1 MAKAELD
8 RVTEEKILKGGVLA
22 KLYFDMQDKDKDKL
36 QPLMVNLINEH
47 LMKEKGVVYC
57 YGSID
62 EPILVKDLYTTSAVV
77 TVLVDSFIPLV
88 NIAFNYA
95 PAGVE
100 VLKPEKGIVL
110 KANDMQAVLIDI
122 SQISVN
128 YSRYVLEKV
137 LGKEDLELIQRD
149 LENRA
154 KIGKDLLEKKVGE
167 NAGGEAGK

>member
-137 LGKEDLELIQRD
+137 LGKDDLELIQRD

>member
-1 MAKAELD
+1 MAKNEVD
-8 RVTEEKILKGGVLA
+8 RVTEERILKGGVLV
-22 KLYFDMQDKDKDKL
+22 KLYFDMQDKDKEKL
-36 QPLMVNLINEH
+36 QPLMANLINEH

-57 YGSID
+57 YGAIE

-95 PAGVE
+95 PAGIE
-100 VLKPEKGIVL
+100 VMRPEKGIIL

-122 SQISVN
+122 SQISIN

-137 LGKEDLELIQRD
+137 LKKEDMEVIRQD

-154 KIGKDLLEKKVGE
+154 RIGKELIDKKAG
-167 NAGGEAGK
+167 NAGSEGEGK

>member
-1 MAKAELD
+1 MAKNEVD
-8 RVTEEKILKGGVLA
+8 RVTEERILKGGVLV
-22 KLYFDMQDKDKDKL
+22 KLYFDMQDKDKEKL
-36 QPLMVNLINEH
+36 QPLMANLINEH

-57 YGSID
+57 YGAIE

-95 PAGVE
+95 PAGIE
-100 VLKPEKGIVL
+100 VMRPEKGIIL

-122 SQISVN
+122 SQISIN

-137 LGKEDLELIQRD
+137 LKKEDIEVIRQD

-154 KIGKDLLEKKVGE
+154 RIGKELLDKKAGDAGPEGE
-167 NAGGEAGK
+167 GK